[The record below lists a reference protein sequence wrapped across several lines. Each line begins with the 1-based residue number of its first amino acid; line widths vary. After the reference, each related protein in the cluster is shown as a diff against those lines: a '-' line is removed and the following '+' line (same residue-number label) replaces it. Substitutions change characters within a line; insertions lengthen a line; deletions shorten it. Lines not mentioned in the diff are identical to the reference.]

1 MNHKQS
7 FIPTSGFT
15 AVLSTVLAGAAL
27 QLHAQTW
34 QTILGLDGQ
43 SSRAM
48 MMDPLASAGDWPS
61 LVVSGEIAGITDSGG
76 TPYKIFRLAQSDA
89 ATPSNPDLNPLHA
102 SGATVYSMADGSDS
116 LYWAGGL
123 NTSTGNK
130 WIVRRS
136 VDGGGTWQEVHRWS
150 LAAGMFAEAR
160 GITVDAAGRLYTCGL
175 ALDAS
180 GASHWIIQKSEDGGV
195 NWTTKDIF
203 KSSGAASIATGYNIV
218 QGLGATF
225 TSGAGGGL
233 FVVGTRGSKYSGT
246 WTVLRSLDQGSNW
259 QVVDS
264 WVSKS
269 TGSSRA
275 RKVASDGARIFVLG
289 DAGGRTEKDPSP
301 WVVRMSTDAGN
312 SWQTIFGPWSDGP
325 CVYPCDFT
333 IDAAGNL
340 WIAGAVTKQYGTTK
354 KTSYTTVATVVR
366 VQESQPGLWVGT
378 EFPITAE
385 APGTY
390 RAEASAITADAV
402 GHVYVSGSFKANDTS
417 SWQWF
422 LQRCLP

>member
-7 FIPTSGFT
+7 FIPTSGLT
-15 AVLSTVLAGAAL
+15 AVLATVLIGAAL

-48 MMDPLASAGDWPS
+48 MMDPLAPAGDWPS

-76 TPYKIFRLAQSDA
+76 TPYKIFRLAQSGVA
-89 ATPSNPDLNPLHA
+89 APSNPDLNPLHA
-102 SGATVYSMADGSDS
+102 SGATVYSMAVGANG

-180 GASHWIIQKSEDGGV
+180 GASHWIIQNSEDGGGH
-195 NWTTKDIF
+195 WTTKDLF

-218 QGLGATF
+218 QGLGTTF
-225 TSGAGGGL
+225 ASGAGGGL
-233 FVVGTRGSKYSGT
+233 FAVGTRGSKYSGS

-264 WVSKS
+264 WVPKS

-275 RKVASDGARIFVLG
+275 RKVASDGVRIFVLG

-301 WVVRMSTDAGN
+301 WVVRMSADVGN

-366 VQESQPGLWVGT
+366 VQESQPGFWVGT

-390 RAEASAITADAV
+390 RAEASAITADAA

>member
-1 MNHKQS
+1 MKHRHS
-7 FIPTSGFT
+7 FSPTSGLRS
-15 AVLSTVLAGAAL
+15 VLATVLIGTVL

-48 MMDPLASAGDWPS
+48 MIDPLSPSGDWPS
-61 LVVSGEIAGITDSGG
+61 LVVSGEIGGITDSGG

-89 ATPSNPDLNPLHA
+89 AAPSNPDLDPLHA
-102 SGATVYSMADGSDS
+102 SAATVYSMAVGFDGF
-116 LYWAGGL
+116 YWAGGL
-123 NTSTGNK
+123 NTSSGNK

-136 VDGGGTWQEVHRWS
+136 VDGGGTWQEVQRWS

-160 GITVDAAGRLYTCGL
+160 GITVDEAGRLFACGL

-180 GASHWIIQKSEDGGV
+180 GASHWIIQKSEDGGGH
-195 NWTTKDIF
+195 WTTTDLF

-218 QGLGATF
+218 EGLVATSS
-225 TSGAGGGL
+225 SGAGGGL
-233 FVVGTRGSKYSGT
+233 FAVGTRGSKYSGT

-264 WVSKS
+264 WVPKS

-275 RKVASDGARIFVLG
+275 RKVASAGARIFVLG

-301 WVVRMSTDAGN
+301 WVVRMSADAGN
-312 SWQTIFGPWSDGP
+312 SWQTVFGPWSYGP

-333 IDAAGNL
+333 IDAAGDL

-354 KTSYTTVATVVR
+354 KTSYTTVATMIR
-366 VQESQPGLWVGT
+366 LHEAHPGSWSWT
-378 EFPITAE
+378 EMPVTTE
-385 APGTY
+385 AQGAY
-390 RAEASAITADAV
+390 RAEASAVTADAL
-402 GHVYVSGSFKANDTS
+402 GRVYVSGSFKPNDTS
-417 SWQWF
+417 PWQWF
-422 LQRCLP
+422 VQRCLP

>member
-1 MNHKQS
+1 MNHRHS
-7 FIPTSGFT
+7 FIPTSGLT
-15 AVLSTVLAGAAL
+15 AVLATVFIGAVL
-27 QLHAQTW
+27 QLHAHTW

-48 MMDPLASAGDWPS
+48 MMDPLAPAGDWPS

-89 ATPSNPDLNPLHA
+89 ASPSNPDLNPLHA
-102 SGATVYSMADGSDS
+102 SGATVYSMAVGANG

-160 GITVDAAGRLYTCGL
+160 GITVDEAGRLFACGL

-180 GASHWIIQKSEDGGV
+180 GASHWIIQKSEDGGGH
-195 NWTTKDIF
+195 WTTKDLF

-218 QGLGATF
+218 EGLGVSF
-225 TSGAGGGL
+225 VSGAGGGL
-233 FVVGTRGSKYSGT
+233 FTVGTRGSKYFGV
-246 WTVLRSLDQGSNW
+246 WTVLRSVDQGNNW

-264 WVSKS
+264 WVPKS

-275 RKVASDGARIFVLG
+275 RKVTSDGARIFVLG
-289 DAGGRTEKDPSP
+289 DNGGRTERDPSP
-301 WVVRMSTDAGN
+301 WVVRMSEDGGN
-312 SWQTIFGPWSDGP
+312 AWQTIFGPWSYGP
-325 CVYPCDFT
+325 CVYPTDFT
-333 IDAAGNL
+333 IDAAGDI
-340 WIAGAVTKQYGTTK
+340 WIAGAVVKQYGTNK
-354 KTSYTTVATVVR
+354 NRSHTTTATVVR
-366 VQESQPGLWVGT
+366 LHETQPGAWTST
-378 EFPITAE
+378 EYPITPE
-385 APGTY
+385 AQGIY
-390 RAEASAITADAV
+390 RAEVSAVAADNL
-402 GHVYVSGSFKANDTS
+402 GHVYVSGSFKADDAS
-417 SWQWF
+417 AWQWF
-422 LQRCLP
+422 VQRRLP